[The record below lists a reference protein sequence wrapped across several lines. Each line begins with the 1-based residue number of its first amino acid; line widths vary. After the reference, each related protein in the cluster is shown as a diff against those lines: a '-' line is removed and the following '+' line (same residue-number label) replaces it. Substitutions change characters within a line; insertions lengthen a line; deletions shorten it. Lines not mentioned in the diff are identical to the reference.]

1 VMLTAGL
8 VVSTAQDQAVDPAVG
23 LVEDLAMG
31 PPVRPEAAL
40 VVGRALTLAV
50 ILAVSL
56 DLA

>member
-1 VMLTAGL
+1 
-8 VVSTAQDQAVDPAVG
+8 VDPAVG

-31 PPVRPEAAL
+31 PPMRPEAAL
-40 VVGRALTLAV
+40 VVGRALAV